1 MQPKRIWIV
10 VTDGGMCRFLASEKR
25 NADPAIAMP
34 DLNMPNPPTREQ
46 GTDKPGRT
54 FESVGN
60 RRSAYEPPADWH
72 EQAKRDFAREI
83 AGLLKE
89 KSRNGDFDKLI
100 LVAPPEMLGNLRPL
114 LSPETKEKL
123 LGEVNKDYTQLTPRE
138 IKEQLSES
146 YNV

>member
-54 FESVGN
+54 FESIGN

-72 EQAKRDFAREI
+72 AQAKRDFAREI

>member
-54 FESVGN
+54 FESIGN

>member
-1 MQPKRIWIV
+1 MHPKRIWIV
-10 VTDGGMCRFLASEKR
+10 VSDGGSCRFLASEKR
-25 NADPAIAMP
+25 NADPVTAMP
-34 DLNMPNPPTREQ
+34 ELTLQNPPTREQ

-54 FESVGN
+54 FESTGG

-72 EQAKRDFAREI
+72 EQAKRDFARDI
-83 AGLLKE
+83 AGILEE
-89 KSRNGDFDKLI
+89 KARDGAFDGLI

-114 LSPETKEKL
+114 LSGEIREKL

-138 IKEQLSES
+138 IKQQLEES

>member
-10 VTDGGMCRFLASEKR
+10 VTDGGVCRFLASEKR
-25 NADPAIAMP
+25 NADPTVAMP
-34 DLNMPNPPTREQ
+34 ELTISNPPTREQ

-72 EQAKRDFAREI
+72 EQAKRDFAREV
-83 AGLLKE
+83 ADVLKE
-89 KSRNGDFDKLI
+89 KARNGAFDNLI
-100 LVAPPEMLGNLRPL
+100 LVAPPTMLGNLRPL
-114 LSPETKEKL
+114 LSAETKEKL

-138 IKEQLSES
+138 IKQQLSES